1 MITIH
6 LQDHC
11 AYLNIFTKTNVG
23 GFWVKMCKIEH
34 FFVFYKT
41 IHELVWLL

>member
-1 MITIH
+1 VYIYMITIH

-23 GFWVKMCKIEH
+23 FLG
-34 FFVFYKT
+34 
-41 IHELVWLL
+41 